1 MIFWFTG
8 LSGSG
13 KTTFSKFFIKK
24 LNKKMKKKVIHIDG
38 DSFRTIF
45 NDLSYNFED
54 RIKNSER
61 VCKLTDFLNKSGK
74 FIIVVSMVS
83 ISPKWL
89 NWIRQRNKDYFQIF
103 LDVPI
108 TILKARNL
116 KNIYKKKNIVGVDI
130 RYSKPVDNDFVFKNN
145 FKLIYLYD
153 SIDKILKNKKI
164 QKRFKIYGRT

>member
-13 KTTFSKFFIKK
+13 KTTFSKFFINK
-24 LNKKMKKKVIHIDG
+24 LNKKIRKKVIHIDG
-38 DSFRTIF
+38 DKFRTIF
-45 NDLSYNFED
+45 NYLKYSLKD

-61 VCKLTDFLNKSGK
+61 VCKLADFLNKNGK
-74 FIIVVSMVS
+74 FVIIVSMVS

-89 NWIRQRNKDYFQIF
+89 NWIRKRNSDYFQIF

-108 TILKARNL
+108 EVLKNRNIR
-116 KNIYKKKNIVGVDI
+116 NIYKKKNIVGLNI
-130 RYSKPVDNDFVFKNN
+130 KYPKPIKNDFIFKND
-145 FKLIYLYD
+145 FKLIYLKN

-164 QKRFKIYGRT
+164 KRKFKNI

>member
-45 NDLSYNFED
+45 NDLGYNFKD

-74 FIIVVSMVS
+74 FVIVVSMVS

-89 NWIRQRNKDYFQIF
+89 NWIRKRNSDYFQIF
-103 LDVPI
+103 LDVPFV
-108 TILKARNL
+108 ILKKRNVR
-116 KNIYKKKNIVGVDI
+116 NIYKKKNIVGLDI
-130 RYSKPVDNDFVFKNN
+130 RYPIPNKNDFIFKNN
-145 FKLIYLYD
+145 FKLIYLKS
-153 SIDKILKNKKI
+153 SIDKILKNRRIKKI
-164 QKRFKIYGRT
+164 FKNL

>member
-13 KTTFSKFFIKK
+13 KTTFSKFFINK

-45 NDLSYNFED
+45 NDLRYSLKD

-61 VCKLTDFLNKSGK
+61 VCKLANFLNKSGK

-89 NWIRQRNKDYFQIF
+89 NWIRVRNTDYFQIF

-108 TILKARNL
+108 TILKARNS

-130 RYSKPVDNDFVFKNN
+130 RYLKPIENDFIFKND
-145 FKLIYLYD
+145 FKLIYLKN

-164 QKRFKIYGRT
+164 QRKLKIYDRP